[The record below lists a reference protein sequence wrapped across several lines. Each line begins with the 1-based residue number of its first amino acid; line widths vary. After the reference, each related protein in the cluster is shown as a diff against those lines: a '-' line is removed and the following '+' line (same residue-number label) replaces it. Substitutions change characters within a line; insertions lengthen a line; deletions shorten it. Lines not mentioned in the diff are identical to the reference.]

1 MPSERVGRRLA
12 DTWGK
17 LETAGNRKMTF
28 PKIPVESMVTVTMI
42 LPVSW
47 VFPTHH
53 PRKSPT
59 VTASLNTWIMR
70 TLAVV
75 VASAATTAWHPAR
88 AAESAQTAATEAAT
102 DVAPEPANTTEE
114 LTDTTA
120 EPVAFEES
128 LMLDA
133 DSVVPEMD
141 LPSVEE
147 VESAPMLADVIP
159 ESTMLDT
166 GSVIADGAVVQPPQ
180 IINVTNPDFGGML
193 LDESALEEMPFE
205 ASSGRW
211 FWNGGWYVGGESLW
225 MDRSRNNRTIIAA
238 DIVTGSV
245 TYTSFAQPFN
255 VAPGAR
261 ATIGKSLGRDYLDRD
276 RYIEFIYYGGM
287 SYEDVD
293 GWNGVGG
300 NTLWT
305 PLFYGAPG
313 FNAAGRYATTFNS
326 DFNSWEWNF
335 KLRRRLGRDQLV
347 MSPNGNWTR
356 HAERGWLPSLITG
369 IRLANVNEDFQLI
382 SDRPNVSTDDFFGQ
396 YTINTGN
403 WLLGLNMGAELI
415 SQNEFYYWGL
425 RGRAAPALSFA
436 STSQEAYGIN
446 RTGQPQGQT
455 SNTPYTF
462 TDANTRT
469 GAGFIGDLTL
479 FAGWQIN
486 PNFSLQIGYDFLWVA
501 GMATAT
507 RQFNLDNRDNN
518 AIDVGGQTFYN
529 GVSFG
534 FNGSW

>member
-1 MPSERVGRRLA
+1 M
-12 DTWGK
+12 
-17 LETAGNRKMTF
+17 
-28 PKIPVESMVTVTMI
+28 
-42 LPVSW
+42 
-47 VFPTHH
+47 
-53 PRKSPT
+53 SPT

-75 VASAATTAWHPAR
+75 AASAATVAWPPAR
-88 AAESAQTAATEAAT
+88 AAESAQPSAIEAAA
-102 DVAPEPANTTEE
+102 DMAPEPAAAG
-114 LTDTTA
+114 DPTA

-128 LMLDA
+128 LMLDG
-133 DSVVPEMD
+133 DS
-141 LPSVEE
+141 
-147 VESAPMLADVIP
+147 VIP
-159 ESTMLDT
+159 EIDLPGDELRSAPLRADATSESAGLDT
-166 GSVIADGAVVQPPQ
+166 GSVIADEAIVQPPE
-180 IINVTNPDFGGML
+180 ILDMVAPKFGEML
-193 LDESALEEMPFE
+193 LDESALEELPFE

-211 FWNGGWYVGGESLW
+211 FWNGGWYAGGESLW

-238 DIVTGSV
+238 DIVTGTV

-255 VAPGAR
+255 VSPGAR

-276 RYIEFIYYGGM
+276 RYLEFIYYGGL
-287 SYEDVD
+287 SFQDVD
-293 GWNGVGG
+293 GWNGVG

-313 FNAAGRYATTFNS
+313 FNAAGRYATSFNS
-326 DFNSWEWNF
+326 DFNSWEWNY

-347 MSPNGNWTR
+347 MSPNGDWTK

-369 IRLANVNEDFQLI
+369 IRLANMNEDWQLI
-382 SDRPNVSTDDFFGQ
+382 SDRPNVSTDDYFGQ

-403 WLLGLNMGAELI
+403 WMLGLNLGAELI

-425 RGRAAPALSFA
+425 RGRAAPALTFA

-446 RTGQPQGQT
+446 RTGQPLGQT
-455 SNTPYTF
+455 SDIPYTF
-462 TDANTRT
+462 SDANTRT
-469 GAGFIGDLTL
+469 GPGFIGDLTL
-479 FAGWQIN
+479 FAGWQIS
-486 PNFSLQIGYDFLWVA
+486 PNFSLQVGYDFLWVA

>member
-1 MPSERVGRRLA
+1 
-12 DTWGK
+12 
-17 LETAGNRKMTF
+17 
-28 PKIPVESMVTVTMI
+28 MI

-47 VFPTHH
+47 SFPTHH
-53 PRKSPT
+53 PRMSPT
-59 VTASLNTWIMR
+59 VTASLTTWITR
-70 TLAVV
+70 TLAIV
-75 VASAATTAWHPAR
+75 VASAATIAWQSAG
-88 AAESAQTAATEAAT
+88 AAERTNPPATETASSLAAEET
-102 DVAPEPANTTEE
+102 SEDAPEPGPPA
-114 LTDTTA
+114 A
-120 EPVAFEES
+120 KPVAFEEG
-128 LMLDA
+128 LVLDTDGVVPGMNLPFAEEVSGAPVVA
-133 DSVVPEMD
+133 DVVPE
-141 LPSVEE
+141 
-147 VESAPMLADVIP
+147 
-159 ESTMLDT
+159 
-166 GSVIADGAVVQPPQ
+166 SVIADGAIVEPPR
-180 IINVTNPDFGGML
+180 IVDVANPDLGGML
-193 LDESALEEMPFE
+193 LDDSALDEMPFE

-225 MDRSRNNRTIIAA
+225 MDRSRNNRDIIAA
-238 DIVTGSV
+238 DIVTGTV
-245 TYTSFAQPFN
+245 TYTTFAQPFN

-276 RYIEFIYYGGM
+276 RYVEFIYYGGM
-287 SYEDVD
+287 AYEDVD

-313 FNAAGRYATTFNS
+313 FNAAGRYTTNFNS
-326 DFNSWEWNF
+326 DFNSWEWNY

-356 HAERGWLPSLITG
+356 HAERGWLPALITG
-369 IRLANVNEDFQLI
+369 IRLANVNEDWQLV
-382 SDRPNVSTDDFFGQ
+382 SDRPGVSTDDFYGK

-403 WLLGLNMGAELI
+403 WLLGLNIGGELI

-425 RGRAAPALSFA
+425 RGRAAPALSFTNA
-436 STSQEAYGIN
+436 SQEAYGIN

-455 SNTPYTF
+455 SDTPYTF
-462 TDANTRT
+462 SDAATRT

-479 FAGWQIN
+479 LAGWQIS
-486 PNFSLQIGYDFLWVA
+486 PNFSLQVGYDFLWVA

>member
-1 MPSERVGRRLA
+1 M
-12 DTWGK
+12 
-17 LETAGNRKMTF
+17 
-28 PKIPVESMVTVTMI
+28 
-42 LPVSW
+42 
-47 VFPTHH
+47 
-53 PRKSPT
+53 SPT

-75 VASAATTAWHPAR
+75 AASAATVAWPPAR
-88 AAESAQTAATEAAT
+88 AAESAQPSAIEAAA
-102 DVAPEPANTTEE
+102 DMAPEPAAAGNP
-114 LTDTTA
+114 TA

-128 LMLDA
+128 LMLDG
-133 DSVVPEMD
+133 DS
-141 LPSVEE
+141 
-147 VESAPMLADVIP
+147 VIP
-159 ESTMLDT
+159 EIDLPGDELRSAPLRADATSESAGLDT
-166 GSVIADGAVVQPPQ
+166 GSVIADEAIVQPPE
-180 IINVTNPDFGGML
+180 ILDMVAPKFGEML
-193 LDESALEEMPFE
+193 LDESALEELPFE

-211 FWNGGWYVGGESLW
+211 FWNGGWYAGGESLW

-238 DIVTGSV
+238 DIVTGTV

-255 VAPGAR
+255 VSPGAR

-276 RYIEFIYYGGM
+276 RYLEFIYYGGL
-287 SYEDVD
+287 SFQDVD
-293 GWNGVGG
+293 GWNGVG

-313 FNAAGRYATTFNS
+313 FNAAGRYATSFNS
-326 DFNSWEWNF
+326 DFNSWEWNY

-347 MSPNGNWTR
+347 MSPNGDWTK

-369 IRLANVNEDFQLI
+369 IRLANMNEDWQLI
-382 SDRPNVSTDDFFGQ
+382 SDRPNVSTDDYFGQ

-403 WLLGLNMGAELI
+403 WMLGLNLGAELI

-425 RGRAAPALSFA
+425 RGRAAPALTFA

-446 RTGQPQGQT
+446 RTGQPLGQT
-455 SNTPYTF
+455 SDIPYTF
-462 TDANTRT
+462 SDANTRT
-469 GAGFIGDLTL
+469 GPGFIGDLTL
-479 FAGWQIN
+479 FAGWQIS
-486 PNFSLQIGYDFLWVA
+486 PNFSLQVGYDFLWVA